1 MWNRRTKKSN
11 TYNLDMFLED
21 IESNADEMSEGGEDI
36 KRKIIAL
43 KKQGKT
49 DDEVIEMLA
58 SKVGAEALGQA
69 WVELKTSGKLTENS
83 YEDMDDEEDDG
94 EVEEEV
100 DTDNEE
106 DEETDN
112 DEDKEEVQENFE
124 IGESEEDKKQM
135 QEAQFSKKDYNVVVD
150 IITNSADKIVEEL
163 KLKGKEKSIK
173 DILAKEFADV
183 FKADNPRFDA
193 ERFIN
198 AFNKE

>member
-106 DEETDN
+106 DE
-112 DEDKEEVQENFE
+112 
-124 IGESEEDKKQM
+124 
-135 QEAQFSKKDYNVVVD
+135 
-150 IITNSADKIVEEL
+150 
-163 KLKGKEKSIK
+163 
-173 DILAKEFADV
+173 
-183 FKADNPRFDA
+183 
-193 ERFIN
+193 
-198 AFNKE
+198 